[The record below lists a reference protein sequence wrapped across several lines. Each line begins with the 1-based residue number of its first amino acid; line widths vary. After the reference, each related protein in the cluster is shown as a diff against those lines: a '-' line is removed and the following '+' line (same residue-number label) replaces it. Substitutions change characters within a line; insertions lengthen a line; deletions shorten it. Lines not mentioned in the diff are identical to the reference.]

1 MTIDLQH
8 VRALILSE
16 PEIVLHDRE
25 IMRMLV
31 AASDSEQGTN
41 VVDLR
46 GVAINRLEHR
56 LSALE
61 DTHNA
66 VLAAAY
72 DNVAST
78 NQIHRAVLI
87 ALEAGDWKSFV
98 EISDAE
104 FREVLN
110 VAEVR
115 ICLETDRFL
124 NGSIVNPK
132 VARLEPGGIDD
143 YVSRGSMTQPRSVTL
158 RRVHEADPAVYG
170 DLETEIHSEA
180 VIRVDTGRKGTGA
193 MIVLGS
199 ADPNQFVPSLKPD
212 LLRFLGHVLGRMFE
226 KWLNV

>member
-31 AASDSEQGTN
+31 ATSDSEQGTN

-87 ALEAGDWKSFV
+87 ALEARD
-98 EISDAE
+98 
-104 FREVLN
+104 
-110 VAEVR
+110 
-115 ICLETDRFL
+115 
-124 NGSIVNPK
+124 
-132 VARLEPGGIDD
+132 
-143 YVSRGSMTQPRSVTL
+143 
-158 RRVHEADPAVYG
+158 
-170 DLETEIHSEA
+170 
-180 VIRVDTGRKGTGA
+180 
-193 MIVLGS
+193 
-199 ADPNQFVPSLKPD
+199 
-212 LLRFLGHVLGRMFE
+212 
-226 KWLNV
+226 